1 MILLVSWE
9 VPKRSF
15 VLSNVSK
22 PIEPYTFQKPDS
34 ISEGES
40 FWSSAYDA
48 QYTCQMRACW

>member
-1 MILLVSWE
+1 MILLVSRE

-22 PIEPYTFQKPDS
+22 PIEPYTFHKPDS

-40 FWSSAYDA
+40 F
-48 QYTCQMRACW
+48 